1 MTPGLKMRV
10 NVVAAVLAGLAL
22 RVYLVLKFPVT
33 DTGDAP
39 FYMELAWNW
48 LKNGV
53 YGFPVYGRLTPVD
66 MRVPGY
72 PAFLA
77 AVFAFAGQ
85 SARAAMLAQVV
96 ADLATCFVVAL
107 IAVRLAPAPAR
118 RRVAIAGLWL
128 AALCPFTANY
138 TAVVL
143 TETLVIFLTALA
155 TLVLLQTDAG
165 AGSVPVK
172 ATPSASFVG
181 RGFSHDISA
190 ESKPGALAPEGA
202 LNNPVTG
209 MFAARIARFLSDPWL
224 LAGIVVGFGTLVRP
238 ETPLLLF
245 AAGLVL
251 LAKWWRPADWMKLF
265 RAGLLMGLGLLLP
278 LVPWAARNWHTLH
291 DVQFLAPRYSEL
303 PGEYTP
309 LGFSDWTNTWMWRFR
324 DVYLTQWKV
333 NEEEIEIDQLPA
345 YAFDS
350 QDEKER
356 VADLLD
362 EYNEAL
368 TIGPNLDEGFREIAR
383 ERTERHPLRTYVK
396 VPLLRTLTLWFTP
409 RVELLPSSGHL
420 WPLRSEWEDDRPD
433 FLVTLGVTV
442 VNGIYVV
449 LALIGTW
456 LARRRPGVALL
467 VVFCVVRTLFF
478 ARFVETPEP
487 RYVLE
492 CFPAVIALAAQVWS
506 QGSRQAPS
514 L

>member
-1 MTPGLKMRV
+1 MRA
-10 NVVAAVLAGLAL
+10 NVAAAVCAGLAL

-33 DTGDAP
+33 DTGDGP
-39 FYMELAWNW
+39 FYIELAWNW

-53 YGFPVYGRLTPVD
+53 YGFAVHGQLTAVD

-85 SARAAMLAQVV
+85 SPRAVMLAQVV
-96 ADLATCFVVAL
+96 VDLATCFVIAL
-107 IAVRLAPAPAR
+107 LAARLAPENSR
-118 RRVAIAGLWL
+118 RRVALAGLWL

-155 TLVLLQTDAG
+155 ILVLLQTEVGG
-165 AGSVPVK
+165 AQVARDGS
-172 ATPSASFVG
+172 F
-181 RGFSHDISA
+181 
-190 ESKPGALAPEGA
+190 LA
-202 LNNPVTG
+202 N
-209 MFAARIARFLSDPWL
+209 PWL

-238 ETPLLLF
+238 ETPLVLF

-251 LAKWWRPADWMKLF
+251 LAKWWRPADWMKLV
-265 RAGLLMGLGLLLP
+265 RAGLMMGLGLLLP
-278 LVPWAARNWHTLH
+278 LVPWAARNWNTLH

-309 LGFSDWTNTWMWRFR
+309 LGFTAWTNTWMWRFR

-333 NEEEIEIDQLPA
+333 NEEEIAIDQLPP

-356 VADLLD
+356 MADLLD

-368 TIGPNLDEGFREIAR
+368 TIDPPLDQEFREIAR
-383 ERTERHPLRTYVK
+383 ERTERHPLRTYVT

-420 WPLRSEWEDDRPD
+420 WPLREEWQDDRPD
-433 FLVTLGVTV
+433 FLVTLGLSV
-442 VNGIYVV
+442 VNVIYVGSA
-449 LALIGTW
+449 LAGAW
-456 LARRRPGVALL
+456 LARRRPGWALL
-467 VVFCVVRTLFF
+467 ISFCVVRTLFF
-478 ARFVETPEP
+478 VKFVETPEP

-492 CFPAVIALAAQVWS
+492 CFPAMIALAAQVF
-506 QGSRQAPS
+506 APRG
-514 L
+514 

>member
-1 MTPGLKMRV
+1 MTPSNKMRA
-10 NVVAAVLAGLAL
+10 NVLAAVCAGLAL

-39 FYMELAWNW
+39 FYIELAWNW

-53 YGFPVYGRLTPVD
+53 YGFAVHGQLTPVD

-77 AVFAFAGQ
+77 AVFAVAGQ
-85 SARAAMLAQVV
+85 SPRAAMLAQVV
-96 ADLATCFVVAL
+96 VDLATCFVIAL
-107 IAVRLAPAPAR
+107 IAARLAPEGSR
-118 RRVAIAGLWL
+118 QRVALAGLWL

-155 TLVLLQTDAG
+155 ILVLLQTD
-165 AGSVPVK
+165 
-172 ATPSASFVG
+172 VG
-181 RGFSHDISA
+181 GVQI
-190 ESKPGALAPEGA
+190 PGASAFLA
-202 LNNPVTG
+202 NP
-209 MFAARIARFLSDPWL
+209 WW

-238 ETPLLLF
+238 ETPLVLV

-251 LAKWWRPADWMKLF
+251 MAKWWRPADWMKLV

-309 LGFSDWTNTWMWRFR
+309 LGFTAWTNTWMWRFR

-333 NEEEIEIDQLPA
+333 NEEEIAIDQLPA

-356 VADLLD
+356 MADLFD

-368 TIGPNLDEGFREIAR
+368 TIDPPLDQEFREIAR

-420 WPLRSEWEDDRPD
+420 WPLREEWQDDRPD
-433 FLVTLGVTV
+433 FLVTLGLSV
-442 VNGIYVV
+442 VNIIY
-449 LALIGTW
+449 LALALAGAW
-456 LARRRPGVALL
+456 LARRRPGWALL
-467 VVFCVVRTLFF
+467 LLVCVVRTLFF
-478 ARFVETPEP
+478 VKFVETPEP

-506 QGSRQAPS
+506 RGSAQAPPQ
-514 L
+514 

>member
-1 MTPGLKMRV
+1 MTPMNKMRA
-10 NVVAAVLAGLAL
+10 NAAAAVCAGMAL

-39 FYMELAWNW
+39 FYIELAWNW

-53 YGFPVYGRLTPVD
+53 YGFAVHGQLTPVD

-77 AVFAFAGQ
+77 AVFSVAGP
-85 SARAAMLAQVV
+85 SPRAAMLAQVV
-96 ADLATCFVVAL
+96 VDLATCFVIAL
-107 IAVRLAPAPAR
+107 IAARLAPERSR
-118 RRVAIAGLWL
+118 RRVALAGLWL

-143 TETLVIFLTALA
+143 TETLVIFLTAVA
-155 TLVLLQTDAG
+155 ILVLLQTDVGDAKSAR
-165 AGSVPVK
+165 AGS
-172 ATPSASFVG
+172 F
-181 RGFSHDISA
+181 
-190 ESKPGALAPEGA
+190 LA
-202 LNNPVTG
+202 N
-209 MFAARIARFLSDPWL
+209 PWL
-224 LAGIVVGFGTLVRP
+224 LAGIVAGFGTLVRP
-238 ETPLLLF
+238 ETPLVLF

-251 LAKWWRPADWMKLF
+251 VAKWWRPADWMKLV
-265 RAGLLMGLGLLLP
+265 RAGLLLGLGLVLP
-278 LVPWAARNWHTLH
+278 LVPWAARNWKTFH

-309 LGFSDWTNTWMWRFR
+309 LGFTAWTNTWMWRFR

-333 NEEEIEIDQLPA
+333 NEEEIAIDQLPS

-350 QDEKER
+350 PDEKER
-356 VADLLD
+356 MADLLD

-368 TIGPNLDEGFREIAR
+368 TIDPQLDQEFREIAR

-420 WPLRSEWEDDRPD
+420 WPLREEWQDDRPD
-433 FLVTLGVTV
+433 FLVTLGLSG
-442 VNGIYVV
+442 VNIIYVA
-449 LALIGTW
+449 LALAGAW
-456 LARRRPGVALL
+456 LARRRPGWALL
-467 VVFCVVRTLFF
+467 ILVCVVRTLFF
-478 ARFVETPEP
+478 AKFVETPEP

-492 CFPAVIALAAQVWS
+492 CFPAVIALAAQVFT
-506 QGSRQAPS
+506 SRAGA
-514 L
+514 

>member
-1 MTPGLKMRV
+1 MTPSNKMRA
-10 NVVAAVLAGLAL
+10 NVAAAVCAGLAL

-39 FYMELAWNW
+39 FYIELAWNW

-53 YGFPVYGRLTPVD
+53 YGFAVHGQLMPVD

-77 AVFAFAGQ
+77 AVFAVAGQ
-85 SARAAMLAQVV
+85 SPRAAMLAQVV
-96 ADLATCFVVAL
+96 VDLATCFVIAL
-107 IAVRLAPAPAR
+107 IAARLAPENLR
-118 RRVAIAGLWL
+118 RRVALAGLWL

-155 TLVLLQTDAG
+155 ILVLLQTDVGG
-165 AGSVPVK
+165 ATVAWVT
-172 ATPSASFVG
+172 AF
-181 RGFSHDISA
+181 
-190 ESKPGALAPEGA
+190 LA
-202 LNNPVTG
+202 N
-209 MFAARIARFLSDPWL
+209 PWL

-238 ETPLLLF
+238 ETPLVLF

-251 LAKWWRPADWMKLF
+251 LAKWWRPADWMKLV
-265 RAGLLMGLGLLLP
+265 RAGLLMGLGLLIP
-278 LVPWAARNWHTLH
+278 LVPWAARNWNTLH

-309 LGFSDWTNTWMWRFR
+309 LGFTAWTNTWMWRFR

-333 NEEEIEIDQLPA
+333 NEEEIAIDQLPA

-356 VADLLD
+356 MADLLD

-368 TIGPNLDEGFREIAR
+368 TIDPPLDQEFREIAR

-420 WPLRSEWEDDRPD
+420 WPLREEWQDDRPD
-433 FLVTLGVTV
+433 FLVTLGLSV
-442 VNGIYVV
+442 VNIIYIA
-449 LALIGTW
+449 LALAGAW
-456 LARRRPGVALL
+456 LARRRPGWALL
-467 VVFCVVRTLFF
+467 ILVCVVRTLFF
-478 ARFVETPEP
+478 VKFVETPEP

-492 CFPAVIALAAQVWS
+492 CFPAVIALAAQVFA
-506 QGSRQAPS
+506 SRA
-514 L
+514 

>member
-1 MTPGLKMRV
+1 MRA
-10 NVVAAVLAGLAL
+10 NVAAAVCAGLAL

-39 FYMELAWNW
+39 FYIELAWNW

-53 YGFPVYGRLTPVD
+53 YGFAVHGQLTPVD

-85 SARAAMLAQVV
+85 SPRAAMLAQVV
-96 ADLATCFVVAL
+96 LDLATCFVIAL
-107 IAVRLAPAPAR
+107 IAARLAPENSR
-118 RRVAIAGLWL
+118 RRVALAGLWL

-143 TETLVIFLTALA
+143 TETLVIFLTALGI
-155 TLVLLQTDAG
+155 LVLLQTDVGG
-165 AGSVPVK
+165 ASVVR
-172 ATPSASFVG
+172 ATAF
-181 RGFSHDISA
+181 
-190 ESKPGALAPEGA
+190 LA
-202 LNNPVTG
+202 N
-209 MFAARIARFLSDPWL
+209 PWL

-238 ETPLLLF
+238 ETPLVLF

-251 LAKWWRPADWMKLF
+251 VAKWWRPADWMKLI
-265 RAGLLMGLGLLLP
+265 RAGLLMGLGLLIP
-278 LVPWAARNWHTLH
+278 LVPWAARNWNTLH

-309 LGFSDWTNTWMWRFR
+309 LGFTAWTNTWMWRFR

-333 NEEEIEIDQLPA
+333 NEEEIAIDQLPP

-356 VADLLD
+356 MADLLD

-368 TIGPNLDEGFREIAR
+368 TIDPPLDQGFREIAR
-383 ERTERHPLRTYVK
+383 ERTARHPLRTYVT
-396 VPLLRTLTLWFTP
+396 VPLLRSLTLWFTP

-420 WPLRSEWEDDRPD
+420 WPLREEWQDDRPD
-433 FLVTLGVTV
+433 FLVTLGLSV
-442 VNGIYVV
+442 VNLIYIA
-449 LALIGTW
+449 LALAGAW
-456 LARRRPGVALL
+456 VARRRPGLALL
-467 VVFCVVRTLFF
+467 ILYCVVRTLFF
-478 ARFVETPEP
+478 VKFVETPEP

-492 CFPAVIALAAQVWS
+492 CFPAVIALAAQVFA
-506 QGSRQAPS
+506 SRA
-514 L
+514 

>member
-1 MTPGLKMRV
+1 MTPPNKMRA
-10 NVVAAVLAGLAL
+10 NLAAAVCAGLAL
-22 RVYLVLKFPVT
+22 RVYLVLKFPVA

-39 FYMELAWNW
+39 FYIELAWNW

-53 YGFPVYGRLTPVD
+53 YGFAVHGQLTPVD

-77 AVFAFAGQ
+77 AVFAVAGQ
-85 SARAAMLAQVV
+85 SPRAAMLAQVV
-96 ADLATCFVVAL
+96 VDLATCFVIAL
-107 IAVRLAPAPAR
+107 IAARLAPESSR
-118 RRVAIAGLWL
+118 RRVALAGLWL

-143 TETLVIFLTALA
+143 TETLVIFLTALGI
-155 TLVLLQTDAG
+155 LVLLQTD
-165 AGSVPVK
+165 
-172 ATPSASFVG
+172 VG
-181 RGFSHDISA
+181 TAHVARARAF
-190 ESKPGALAPEGA
+190 LA
-202 LNNPVTG
+202 N
-209 MFAARIARFLSDPWL
+209 PWL
-224 LAGIVVGFGTLVRP
+224 LAGIVVGFATLVRP

-251 LAKWWRPADWMKLF
+251 LAKWWRPADWMKLT
-265 RAGLLMGLGLLLP
+265 RAGLLLGLGLLIP
-278 LVPWAARNWHTLH
+278 LVPWAARNWRTLH

-309 LGFSDWTNTWMWRFR
+309 LGFTAWTNTWMWRFR

-333 NEEEIEIDQLPA
+333 NEEEIAIDELPA

-356 VADLLD
+356 MADLLD

-368 TIGPNLDEGFREIAR
+368 TIDPPLDQGFREIAR
-383 ERTERHPLRTYVK
+383 ERTARHPLRTYVT

-420 WPLRSEWEDDRPD
+420 WPLREEWQDDRPD
-433 FLVTLGVTV
+433 FLVTLGLSV
-442 VNGIYVV
+442 VNVMYIA
-449 LALIGTW
+449 LALAGTW
-456 LARRRPGVALL
+456 LARRRPGWALL
-467 VVFCVVRTLFF
+467 ILFCVVRTLFF
-478 ARFVETPEP
+478 VKFVETPEP

-492 CFPAVIALAAQVWS
+492 CFPAMIALAAQVFA
-506 QGSRQAPS
+506 SRA
-514 L
+514 

>member
-1 MTPGLKMRV
+1 MTATNKMRA
-10 NVVAAVLAGLAL
+10 NVAAAVCAGLAL

-39 FYMELAWNW
+39 FYIELAWNW

-53 YGFPVYGRLTPVD
+53 YGFAVHGQLTPVD

-77 AVFAFAGQ
+77 AVFAVAGQ
-85 SARAAMLAQVV
+85 SPRAAMLAQVV
-96 ADLATCFVVAL
+96 VDLATCFVIAL
-107 IAVRLAPAPAR
+107 IAARLAPENSR
-118 RRVAIAGLWL
+118 RRAALAGLWL

-155 TLVLLQTDAG
+155 ILVLLQTDVGG
-165 AGSVPVK
+165 AHVAR
-172 ATPSASFVG
+172 ATAF
-181 RGFSHDISA
+181 
-190 ESKPGALAPEGA
+190 LA
-202 LNNPVTG
+202 N
-209 MFAARIARFLSDPWL
+209 PWL

-238 ETPLLLF
+238 ETPLVLF

-251 LAKWWRPADWMKLF
+251 IAKWWRPADWMKLV
-265 RAGLLMGLGLLLP
+265 RAGLLMGLGLLIP
-278 LVPWAARNWHTLH
+278 LVPWAARNWNTLH

-309 LGFSDWTNTWMWRFR
+309 RGFTAWTNTWMWRFR

-333 NEEEIEIDQLPA
+333 NEEEISIDELPA

-350 QDEKER
+350 QDERER
-356 VADLLD
+356 MADLLD

-368 TIGPNLDEGFREIAR
+368 TIDPPLDQEFREIAR
-383 ERTERHPLRTYVK
+383 ERTERHPLRTYVT

-420 WPLRSEWEDDRPD
+420 WPLREEWQDDRPD
-433 FLVTLGVTV
+433 FLVTLGLSV
-442 VNGIYVV
+442 VNVIYIA
-449 LALIGTW
+449 LALAGAW
-456 LARRRPGVALL
+456 LARRRPDWALL
-467 VVFCVVRTLFF
+467 ILFCVVRTLFF
-478 ARFVETPEP
+478 VKFVETPEP

-492 CFPAVIALAAQVWS
+492 CFPAVIALAAQVFCTGVK
-506 QGSRQAPS
+506 QDANP

>member
-1 MTPGLKMRV
+1 MTSSNKMRA
-10 NVVAAVLAGLAL
+10 NAAAAVLAGLVL

-39 FYMELAWNW
+39 FYIELAWNW

-77 AVFAFAGQ
+77 AIFAFAGQ
-85 SARAAMLAQVV
+85 STRAVMLAQVV
-96 ADLATCFVVAL
+96 VDLATCFMIAL
-107 IAVRLAPAPAR
+107 IAARLAPVASR
-118 RRVAIAGLWL
+118 RRVALAGLWL
-128 AALCPFTANY
+128 GALCPFTANY

-155 TLVLLQTDAG
+155 ILVLMQTDIGGSAIS
-165 AGSVPVK
+165 GSVVARQAK
-172 ATPSASFVG
+172 GLFG
-181 RGFSHDISA
+181 
-190 ESKPGALAPEGA
+190 
-202 LNNPVTG
+202 NPW
-209 MFAARIARFLSDPWL
+209 F

-251 LAKWWRPADWMKLF
+251 VAKWWRPADWSKLL
-265 RAGLLMGLGLLLP
+265 RANLLMALGLLIP
-278 LVPWAARNWHTLH
+278 LIPWAARNWHTLH

-309 LGFSDWTNTWMWRFR
+309 LGFSAWTDTWMWRFR

-356 VADLLD
+356 VVDLID

-368 TIGPNLDEGFREIAR
+368 TIDPSLDQGFREIAL
-383 ERTERHPLRTYVK
+383 ERTARHPLRTYVK
-396 VPLLRTLTLWFTP
+396 VPLLRTLTLWFAP
-409 RVELLPSSGHL
+409 RLELLPSSGHL
-420 WPLRSEWEDDRPD
+420 WPWREEWQDDRPD
-433 FLVTLGVTV
+433 FLTTLALTIA
-442 VNGIYVV
+442 NGIYIA
-449 LALIGTW
+449 LALAGSW
-456 LARRRPGVALL
+456 LARRRPGWGLL
-467 VVFCVVRTLFF
+467 ILYCVIRTLFF
-478 ARFVETPEP
+478 VKFVDTPEP

-492 CFPAVIALAAQVWS
+492 CFPAVIALAAQVFA
-506 QGSRQAPS
+506 SRA
-514 L
+514 

>member
-1 MTPGLKMRV
+1 MTATNKMRA
-10 NVVAAVLAGLAL
+10 NVAAAVCTGLAL

-39 FYMELAWNW
+39 FYIELAWNW

-53 YGFPVYGRLTPVD
+53 YGFAVHGQLTAVD

-85 SARAAMLAQVV
+85 SPRAVMLAQVV
-96 ADLATCFVVAL
+96 VDLATCFVIAL
-107 IAVRLAPAPAR
+107 IAARLAPESSR
-118 RRVAIAGLWL
+118 RRVALAGLWL

-143 TETLVIFLTALA
+143 TETLVIFLTALGI
-155 TLVLLQTDAG
+155 LVLLQTDAG
-165 AGSVPVK
+165 GAHVARAG
-172 ATPSASFVG
+172 AF
-181 RGFSHDISA
+181 
-190 ESKPGALAPEGA
+190 LA
-202 LNNPVTG
+202 N
-209 MFAARIARFLSDPWL
+209 PWL

-238 ETPLLLF
+238 ETPLVLF

-251 LAKWWRPADWMKLF
+251 VAKWWRPADWMKLV
-265 RAGLLMGLGLLLP
+265 RAGLMMGLGLLLP
-278 LVPWAARNWHTLH
+278 LVPWAARNWNTLH

-309 LGFSDWTNTWMWRFR
+309 LGFTAWTNTWMWRFR

-333 NEEEIEIDQLPA
+333 NEEEIAIDQLPP

-356 VADLLD
+356 MADLLD

-368 TIGPNLDEGFREIAR
+368 TIDPPLDQEFREIAR
-383 ERTERHPLRTYVK
+383 ERTERHPLRTYVT

-420 WPLRSEWEDDRPD
+420 WPLREEWQDDRPD
-433 FLVTLGVTV
+433 FLVTLALSV
-442 VNGIYVV
+442 VNVIYIA
-449 LALIGTW
+449 LALAGAW
-456 LARRRPGVALL
+456 LSRRRPGWALL
-467 VVFCVVRTLFF
+467 ILFCLVRTLFF
-478 ARFVETPEP
+478 VKFVETPEP

-492 CFPAVIALAAQVWS
+492 CFPAVIALAAQVFA
-506 QGSRQAPS
+506 SRA
-514 L
+514 